1 MISNFAVVMN
11 DLFMSAALIVLDCH
25 RHNHQYSDSELINKR
40 WYTAK
45 KNPVTELVIWWLT
58 NLWPVRK
65 SVKGSVI
72 LLAGTVSSS
81 WKRSLTD
88 PLTGIEHLWHPYDQQ
103 IRRPPYDRMRM
114 TRPMTTSTTTETS
127 FDRWYDQIITNIS
140 NIFVLQLFSYSVISC
155 YYLYYWYNYC

>member
-1 MISNFAVVMN
+1 MRKQRRDAVNMISNFAVVMN

-72 LLAGTVSSS
+72 LLAGTVYLAEKEAWPTLWPELSTYDIPTTSRLDDHPTTGCV
-81 WKRSLTD
+81 WHALWPPPQQRKHR
-88 PLTGIEHLWHPYDQQ
+88 LTGG
-103 IRRPPYDRMRM
+103 M
-114 TRPMTTSTTTETS
+114 TRSS
-127 FDRWYDQIITNIS
+127 QIFP
-140 NIFVLQLFSYSVISC
+140 IFLFCNYSHTV
-155 YYLYYWYNYC
+155 